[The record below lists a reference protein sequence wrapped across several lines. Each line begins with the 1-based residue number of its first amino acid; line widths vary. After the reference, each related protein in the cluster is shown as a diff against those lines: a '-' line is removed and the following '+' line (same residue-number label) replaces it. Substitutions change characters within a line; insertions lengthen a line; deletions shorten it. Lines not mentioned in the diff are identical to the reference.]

1 MVIKIATDSDIEVK
15 ISKYTPLCP
24 LLLRP
29 KSRFFHM
36 GAGKI
41 TTNSEMKE
49 LHSLADE
56 NTTRNTPKVKLTRVV
71 LLGIPLINESST
83 NRKRR
88 VTDMYE
94 HNTNTVRTKQGSLR
108 DVGK

>member
-1 MVIKIATDSDIEVK
+1 
-15 ISKYTPLCP
+15 
-24 LLLRP
+24 
-29 KSRFFHM
+29 M

-83 NRKRR
+83 DRKRR

-94 HNTNTVRTKQGSLR
+94 HNTNTIRTKQGSLR
-108 DVGK
+108 DVGKEITDKWCSVLILNPGSRKKGWRKVYTSDV